1 MDTDVPP
8 SRMTPGSHYRV
19 SYVRGPQI
27 ATVQGR
33 YIGREVTAGGD
44 QLVLAPTTT
53 RVHIPLAAITR
64 IQLVDQLPDESVKNH
79 TRL

>member
-1 MDTDVPP
+1 MGTDVPP
-8 SRMTPGSHYRV
+8 SRMTPGNHYRV
-19 SYVRGPQI
+19 SYARGPKTT
-27 ATVQGR
+27 TVQGR

-64 IQLVDQLPDESVKNH
+64 IQHVDQLPDESSK
-79 TRL
+79 